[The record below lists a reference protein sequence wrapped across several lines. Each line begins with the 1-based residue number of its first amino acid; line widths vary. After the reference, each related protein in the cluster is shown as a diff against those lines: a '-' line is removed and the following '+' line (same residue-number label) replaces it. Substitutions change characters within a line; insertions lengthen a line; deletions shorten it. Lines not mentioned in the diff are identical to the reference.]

1 MENGLIRYKDT
12 NWTFYNEDNSGLP
25 DNQIN
30 CLKYDELLNHLWI
43 GTENKGVV
51 ILDLNQEN
59 INVNENLIQNNFN
72 AYFKNNYLEIQHPEK
87 GLITIYNTSGQLI
100 TKYDIQYNRLPFIL
114 HYLAL
119 DTLHIMQHNP
129 LHNIIRHAM

>member
-1 MENGLIRYKDT
+1 
-12 NWTFYNEDNSGLP
+12 
-25 DNQIN
+25 
-30 CLKYDELLNHLWI
+30 LKYDELLNHLWI
-43 GTENKGVV
+43 GTETKGVV

-100 TKYDIQYNRLPFIL
+100 TKYDIQYNTASIPIGKL
-114 HYLAL
+114 
-119 DTLHIMQHNP
+119 NP
-129 LHNIIRHAM
+129 GCYIVKLQTNKTSMSKLIIKN